1 MLACAALLEK
11 VMADAKAY
19 MEARTELSAPAF
31 CPFPPSPAGPDSTED
46 YVADLWKRVQAL
58 QASGWSAESVPKL
71 ADGLLDEIS
80 EGHAHAFPELVR
92 PELPEPPSD
101 RAIEHRQHHEAR
113 VAYPRRVGRMRIF
126 PPTKTESGLH
136 PIDRFIVEEYIMD
149 VLFYI
154 NGWSVSLVRA
164 LSSVGSLSLLPM
176 AAAAGMAF
184 VQKLTLAVIFT
195 GGSRKE
201 CAAYLVGLP
210 VPFRYEHIL
219 AEAIFAQLLLLP
231 RPPFRAIYYTIVMV
245 DLCKALPGAFP
256 PVVASA
262 VRALFHRMVDLDV
275 ECRSRLV
282 QWLSHHLS
290 NFQFVWPWEEWSHV
304 LQQAPWSPQRLFC
317 AEVLEKELRLSHWD
331 RVKESLE
338 ASPAMVR
345 LLPPRGPPAFKFG
358 KGARG
363 SEEEVKLAGE
373 LVEFVQEKRPTR
385 EVQAWLESTVK
396 PSLGPGR
403 TLALV
408 MHTLLHLGTKSIT
421 HTFTALERFHV
432 ILSQLAP
439 THDDQAALLAC
450 VEDFWQVSP
459 QMAVVVIDRLM
470 GIRVVSSL
478 AISSFSLSPQNGP
491 RIHTSDHLWE
501 VLHNAISKTSNRT
514 TDVRKQVASAQQ
526 AAAALI
532 AAASRASV
540 QAEAAAAAVASSE
553 GGPGEDLK
561 VRQAEERARSLLQEA
576 ASAQAAASA
585 KKAVLEDAQREQE
598 ALFLAVCKGFV
609 TLLDERL
616 RASSE
621 QAGNG
626 PAPMQEE
633 QEEDEEVGRGEG
645 IPSDN
650 ANGLPRKVQ
659 ENGSGSRWKRK
670 KKRGRGPEEEELAEA
685 QEEEEW
691 QGCVLGHLR
700 AIVRHYSGEV
710 WAVAE
715 RLRTEVVTE
724 AVHPSIAAA
733 VWGGLGVPQAACL
746 PPALWTTSGLAPGRF
761 TPPSKRPD
769 SSGNGQLDS
778 AVLLHSISSLHVL
791 VLPRRVAPRYA
802 DLTAEEAT
810 DLWLLAK
817 RIGCKLENHHQATS
831 LTFTIQDG
839 PQAGQTVP
847 HVHIHILPRRDGDFK
862 KNDDV
867 YDAVDESEKL
877 MSESAEKLDLDKE
890 TKSRSVEDMAA
901 EATTLAR
908 LFESS

>member
-1 MLACAALLEK
+1 
-11 VMADAKAY
+11 MADAKSY

-149 VLFYI
+149 VLLYI
-154 NGWSVSLVRA
+154 NGC
-164 LSSVGSLSLLPM
+164 
-176 AAAAGMAF
+176 
-184 VQKLTLAVIFT
+184 
-195 GGSRKE
+195 RKE

-345 LLPPRGPPAFKFG
+345 LLPPRGPPVFKFG

-373 LVEFVQEKRPTR
+373 LVGLVQEKRPTR

-396 PSLGPGR
+396 PLLGPGR

-439 THDDQAALLAC
+439 THDGQAALLAC

-478 AISSFSLSPQNGP
+478 AISSFSLSPQNGL

-526 AAAALI
+526 AAATLI

-540 QAEAAAAAVASSE
+540 QAEAAAAAVASTE

-585 KKAVLEDAQREQE
+585 KKAVLEDAQKEQE
-598 ALFLAVCKGFV
+598 VGSCNLLVLIRECSLMPAVPLLSSLVPQVQAVLRGLCCQALFLAVCKGFV

-616 RASSE
+616 RASE

-633 QEEDEEVGRGEG
+633 QEEDEEVGKGEG
-645 IPSDN
+645 IPPDN

-659 ENGSGSRWKRK
+659 ENGSGSLRRRK

-700 AIVRHYSGEV
+700 AIVRHYSSEV

-733 VWGGLGVPQAACL
+733 VWGGLGPSSAALDNLRFGPWPLHASELTPQSA
-746 PPALWTTSGLAPGRF
+746 GR
-761 TPPSKRPD
+761 SKQPE
-769 SSGNGQLDS
+769 SSGNGQSDS
-778 AVLLHSISSLHVL
+778 AVLLHTIASLHVL

-817 RIGCKLENHHQATS
+817 RIGSKLETHHQATS

-908 LFESS
+908 LFEST